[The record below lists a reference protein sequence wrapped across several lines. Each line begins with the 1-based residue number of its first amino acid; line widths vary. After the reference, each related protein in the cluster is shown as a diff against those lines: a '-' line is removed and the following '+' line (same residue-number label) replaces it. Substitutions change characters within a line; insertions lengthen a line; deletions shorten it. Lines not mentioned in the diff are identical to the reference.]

1 MIELTFIFIVTIIF
15 IFFIKKYA
23 SSLGLLDIPNER
35 STHTNQTP
43 RGAGIAFSFAS
54 LLGIILFHFDLA
66 YSNKWVML
74 AILLVLIV
82 GMLDDRH
89 DTSPKT
95 KFIIIILST
104 ILLNCDD
111 IVIDNLGIFFG
122 YELSL
127 GWFALPFTIFA
138 VSGFTNALNLIDG
151 LDGLAASVSIVILGT
166 FLYIGYINDDSFMMI
181 LSSTFI
187 VSLFAFLL
195 FNWHPASIFMGDSGS
210 LTLGFVIST
219 LSIKSLAYMP
229 TVSILF
235 IASIPILDTLIVM
248 IRRKR
253 TGHSAFRAD
262 RCHMHHILRH
272 FFKENT
278 VKTVLFFI
286 VLQLI
291 YSLTGTL
298 FEKGSDEGIILFL
311 YLLNVALLYLMIN
324 AMISRQNRVC

>member
-1 MIELTFIFIVTIIF
+1 MIELASVFVITVIF
-15 IFFIKKYA
+15 IFLVRKHA
-23 SSLGLLDIPNER
+23 SHLGLVDIPNER
-35 STHTNQTP
+35 STHTIHTP

-54 LLGIILFHFDLA
+54 LFGISIFYFYLA
-66 YSNKWVML
+66 YSYKWTML

-95 KFIIIILST
+95 KFIVIILST

-111 IVIDNLGIFFG
+111 IIIDNLGMFFG

-127 GWFALPFTIFA
+127 GWFALPFTVFA

-151 LDGLAASVSIVILGT
+151 LDGLASSVSIVILST
-166 FLYIGYINDDSFMMI
+166 FLYIGYINSDTFMI
-181 LSSTFI
+181 VLSSTFI
-187 VSLFAFLL
+187 VALVAFLL
-195 FNWHPASIFMGDSGS
+195 FNWYPASIFMGDSGS
-210 LTLGFVIST
+210 LTLGFIISV
-219 LSIKSLAYMP
+219 LSIKSLAYIP
-229 TVSILF
+229 TISILF

-262 RCHMHHILRH
+262 RCHMHHILKH

-291 YSLTGTL
+291 YSLTGMQ
-298 FEKGSDEGIILFL
+298 FEKGGNEEIILLL
-311 YLLNVALLYLMIN
+311 YLLNVVLLYLMIN